1 MTQLNPKQLI
11 VKGELKNAG
20 VSSIKGAELKASYQ
34 IGAATRGTQD
44 SHAID
49 LDNPDHLLEFVFDDD
64 SSWMCDAATLHELF
78 PDVNIPNRAGEFVVP
93 TAIANVDSERGI
105 VGQAALKLLN
115 VFVKKSVPD
124 GVKSIAERLEDKLVG
139 KTEGLC
145 VFNSDFSL
153 GKYQPDDKA
162 SDSPVLL
169 FIHGTNSNT
178 VGAYQKFKGSQ
189 VWDFMQSSYK
199 KVLAFEHRTLTQ
211 SPLRN
216 VLDLVKQLPVEANL
230 HIISHSRG
238 GLLGDIICRY
248 SKEDDK
254 SFLGFTDEHIRLL
267 KIEGR
272 DDDINC
278 IKELDREF
286 GKRKIK
292 VKKFIRVAC
301 PAAGTRL
308 ASKRLDNIFN
318 AFFNLLGGAAN
329 PVADILKELVAE
341 TVKTK
346 EDANALPGIEAM
358 SPDSPFVKVLNDR
371 SDNAAI
377 GGGSLAVISGNG
389 KIGLSVKSFG
399 IILGK
404 LFFGQRND
412 LVVNTDSMYLGT
424 RRNGNIQYFFDQG
437 GDVNHFNY
445 FFNAKTR
452 AAINEALKADDGVAI
467 PGFTSVNQYDVPA
480 SDRAFLG
487 IEHGELPPFPNVPTG
502 NKPIVVLLP
511 GIMGSNLSK
520 GKDKVWLNYGASLLG
535 GLFRMERL
543 DDNSITATSLIA
555 TSYKQLATRLSHNY
569 DVVVYPFD
577 WRKQLNECASDFND
591 KIVELLKYNQPI
603 KIIGH
608 SMGGVLVRDFII
620 NHNDTWTKLNASSGF
635 RLLYLGSP
643 LGGSY
648 RILTVLFG
656 NDSIINSLNMLD
668 MKHTKKELLTMFSSF
683 PGILSLLPLTTDDKN
698 DFGKLDTWKN
708 MADALGDGDWP
719 LPSKDLLDTFTKY
732 RDNIVAKTDDIDYS
746 NIVYIAGKDKATPSG
761 YFNDNIPPRTEL
773 VFLSTGEGDQSVT
786 WELGIPKKLD
796 KKQVYY
802 VGVSHGALANEPKIF
817 DGIEQILANGSTAA
831 LTNERPVV
839 RGSEQQFRMPV
850 VHNFDLSE
858 RGVSNTILGISG
870 ENVQQPSQ
878 VPLSVSISCGCLDYA
893 SYHVLA
899 GHFLNDGILY
909 AEAAINNALDNNLVK
924 RHTLGIYPGE
934 IGTNTIVSGNEET
947 DRISGA
953 IIVGLGEPG
962 KLTPYL
968 LTTTVEKGILKHLLN
983 INNKK
988 LGKIEIG
995 ISTLMI
1001 GCGYGGLSIENS
1013 IKAIIEGVN
1022 SANAKML
1029 KVQKDDEAVKLVQ
1042 NLEFV
1047 ELYEDKA
1054 LSCLYTLTKI
1064 ENNENSSYNIR
1075 IANRKIR
1082 EMFGAQKNLIST
1094 AISEAWWNRV
1104 SVDFKTTKDI
1114 YKYND
1119 KDVVKEV
1126 SSIVFNV
1133 STGDARE
1140 EENEMFSST
1149 PLIDLFIEQMS
1160 TQNNWNATYAK
1171 TLFELMIPNEF
1182 KQNLKKKGSILWVL
1196 DKNAASYP
1204 WELLQDSTS
1213 DAKPLCIN
1221 AGMIR
1226 QLATTNYRAD
1236 IRRAS
1241 ADLALIVADPVLG
1254 GFLPQLKGA
1263 EKEGSNV
1270 EKLLEVNNYNKIS
1283 IIGQTA
1289 AEIIPALYS
1298 NEFKI
1303 IHLAGHGL
1311 FDPTSVNDSG
1321 MVIGKNLFLSVNA
1334 IKQMSTVPE
1343 LVFVNCCHLGKVDA
1357 AYENYFANRYRLAA
1371 NIGTELI
1378 EMGVKAVIAAGW
1390 AVADDAASEFA
1401 IKFYS
1406 EMLSGETFGEAVK
1419 KARGVIFEKFGGSN
1433 NTWGAYQCYGDPYY
1447 KLKSRTSRSTK
1458 KEEAPVFLIRDEAEI
1473 QLINLRRNLDTR
1485 LSTSNKSKAKLKMI
1499 SAAVDKA
1506 EIRSGKTLEQEALIY
1521 YELGE
1526 YESAIVKFD
1535 LLRAEEHADFSVSA
1549 LEKYCIAKAKKLV
1562 VDYKLSNNKLSV
1574 TAEIDGIVNEL
1585 QKLSVINKTSERL
1598 NLIAETYKRKAL
1610 VSKDKK
1616 EKLAAY
1622 ANAMDFYEQAI
1633 EKRSDNIKAL
1643 CNLMVLRIS
1652 LTDKKEKAAADKK
1665 INLKYLRRIKS
1676 RMMSLANYNRK
1687 LDYWESM
1694 EYLWAYLSWI
1704 VMGGDVA
1711 KIDADHTWKGFVNWY
1726 KKNWK
1731 DAASKGKQ
1739 LTEIENLEMLSDV
1752 IANSS
1757 LSYRAALK
1765 ERVDALRE
1773 GVEKLLLS

>member
-1 MTQLNPKQLI
+1 VTQLNPKQLI
-11 VKGELKNAG
+11 VKGELKSAG
-20 VSSIKGAELKASYQ
+20 ASTIKGAELKASYQ
-34 IGAATRGTQD
+34 IGAATRGVQE

-49 LDNPDHLLEFVFDDD
+49 LEDPNHLLEFVFDDD
-64 SSWMCDAATLHELF
+64 SSWMCDAASLHELF

-115 VFVKKSVPD
+115 VFVKKSVSD

-153 GKYQPDDKA
+153 GKYQPDDKP
-162 SDSPVLL
+162 SDLPILL

-199 KVLAFEHRTLTQ
+199 KVLAFEHRTLTK

-216 VLDLVKQLPVEANL
+216 VLDLVKQLPMEANL
-230 HIISHSRG
+230 HVISHSRG
-238 GLLGDIICRY
+238 GLLGDILCRY

-254 SFLGFTDEHIRLL
+254 SFLGFIDEHIRLL
-267 KIEGR
+267 KIENR

-346 EDANALPGIEAM
+346 EDVNALPGIEAM
-358 SPDSPFVKVLNDR
+358 NPDSPFVKVLNDR
-371 SDNAAI
+371 SDDAAV
-377 GGGSLAVISGNG
+377 GGSSLAVISGNG
-389 KIGLSVKSFG
+389 KIGLNIKSFG

-445 FFNAKTR
+445 FFNTKTR
-452 AAINEALKADDGVAI
+452 AAINEALKADDGIAI
-467 PGFTSVNQYDVPA
+467 PGFTSVNQYEVPA

-487 IEHGELPPFPNVPTG
+487 IEHGELPPYPNVPTG
-502 NKPIVVLLP
+502 DKPIVVLLP

-520 GKDKVWLNYGASLLG
+520 GNDKVWLNYGASLLG
-535 GLFRMERL
+535 GMFRMERL
-543 DDNSITATSLIA
+543 DDKSITATSLIA
-555 TSYKQLATRLSHNY
+555 TSYKQLATRLTHNY

-577 WRKQLNECASDFND
+577 WRKQLNECADDFND
-591 KIVELLKYNQPI
+591 KIVELLKFNQPI

-635 RLLYLGSP
+635 KLLYLGSP

-668 MKHTKKELLTMFSSF
+668 MRHTKKELLTMFSEF

-698 DFGKLDTWKN
+698 DFGKLDTWEK
-708 MADALGDGDWP
+708 MADALGDSAWP
-719 LPSKDLLDTFTKY
+719 LPSKDLLNTFTKY
-732 RDNIVAKTDDIDYS
+732 RDNILAKTDAIDYS
-746 NIVYIAGKDKATPSG
+746 NIIYIAGKDKATPCG
-761 YFNDNIPPRTEL
+761 YYNDTIPPRTEL

-786 WELGIPKKLD
+786 WELGIPKKLAA
-796 KKQVYY
+796 KQVYY
-802 VGVSHGALANEPKIF
+802 VSVSHGALANEPKLF
-817 DGIEQILANGSTAA
+817 DGIEQILATGATTA
-831 LTNERPVV
+831 LSNERPVV
-839 RGSEQQFRMPV
+839 RGGEQQFRMPV

-909 AEAAINNALDNNLVK
+909 AEAAINNALNNNLVK
-924 RHTLGIYPGE
+924 RHSLGIYPGD
-934 IGTNTIVSGNEET
+934 IGTNTIVGGNEDT

-983 INNKK
+983 INSKK
-988 LGKIEIG
+988 LGKAEIG
-995 ISTLMI
+995 ISALMI

-1029 KVQKDDEAVKLVQ
+1029 KVQNDEAVKLVQ
-1042 NLEFV
+1042 NLEFI

-1054 LSCLYTLTKI
+1054 LSCLYSLTKI

-1104 SVDFKTTKDI
+1104 SVNFKTTKDI
-1114 YKYND
+1114 YKD
-1119 KDVVKEV
+1119 GTVKEV

-1140 EENEMFSST
+1140 EENELFSST

-1182 KQNLKKKGSILWVL
+1182 KQNLKKKGSIVWVL
-1196 DKNAASYP
+1196 DKDAASYP

-1226 QLATTNYRAD
+1226 QLATSNYRAD

-1241 ADLALIVADPVLG
+1241 SDLALIVADPVLG

-1263 EKEGSNV
+1263 EIEGTNV

-1321 MVIGKNLFLSVNA
+1321 MVIGQHLFLSVNA

-1357 AYENYFANRYRLAA
+1357 AYEKYFANRYRLAA

-1406 EMLSGETFGEAVK
+1406 EMLSGEAFGEAVK
-1419 KARGVIFEKFGGSN
+1419 KARGVIYDKFSGSN

-1447 KLKSRTSRSTK
+1447 KLKTRTSKTNK

-1485 LSTSNKSKAKLKMI
+1485 LSTSNKSKARLQMI

-1574 TAEIDGIVNEL
+1574 TQEIDGIVKEL
-1585 QKLSVINKTSERL
+1585 QELSVINKTSERL

-1622 ANAMDFYEQAI
+1622 ANAMGFYEQAI
-1633 EKRSDNIKAL
+1633 EKKSDSTKAL

-1652 LTDKKEKAAADKK
+1652 LTDKRAQAAADKK
-1665 INLKYLRRIKS
+1665 LNIKYLRRIKT

-1711 KIDADHTWKGFVNWY
+1711 KIDQDDTWKGFLNWY

-1757 LSYRAALK
+1757 LSYRTALR
-1765 ERVDALRE
+1765 ERIDELRE
-1773 GVEKLLLS
+1773 GVEKLLMS